1 MGCLTLGNIDL
12 GGSCLQELLEKPAA
26 LYLETIE
33 QTGSWSLYVITN
45 ISAKLKKSRV
55 LWEIK
60 LQHQPCCWE
69 KRS

>member
-1 MGCLTLGNIDL
+1 MDCLTLGSIDL
-12 GGSCLQELLEKPAA
+12 GGSSLQELLEKPAA

-33 QTGSWSLYVITN
+33 QTAYWSLCVIMN
-45 ISAKLKKSRV
+45 ISAKLKKPRV

-60 LQHQPCCWE
+60 LQHHPCYWE